1 MVNRYVCLLVFIS
14 LQCLVSPGF
23 GQARTDAFLI
33 DLLTKNTNPL
43 FQEVLRQPDTYRLQI
58 IYTQINRD
66 KNNKPTLTNYYVN
79 VDSTVYFNPASTV
92 KLPLALLSLEKLN
105 KLGAPGLTKFT
116 TMQIDSSDKSQ
127 TKEWRDNT
135 AETGFPSIAQFIRK
149 AFLVSDND
157 AYNRMYEFVG
167 QQTVN
172 RSLHARGY
180 LDTRITHRFI
190 RLTPEQNRRTNPIRF
205 LDKQGN
211 VIYTQ
216 PTAYND
222 DPFDFRREAKLGK
235 GYLTGKDS
243 LVNEPFDFTG
253 RNKLPLESLHR
264 ILQSVMFPESVPARQ
279 RFSLTQDDYRFLYQ
293 YLSQFPGETN
303 YPKYDAGQYYDSYV
317 KFFFQDSLHHQL
329 PAGVRVFNKVGWAY
343 GFATDASY
351 VADFTN
357 KVEFMLSATI
367 YVNRDGIL
375 NDNTYEYDSVAH
387 PFFYQLGQHIYQ
399 YELGRKRAH
408 IPDLSRFRVQYETRR
423 NDQRPTIKN
432 VDN

>member
-1 MVNRYVCLLVFIS
+1 
-14 LQCLVSPGF
+14 
-23 GQARTDAFLI
+23 
-33 DLLTKNTNPL
+33 
-43 FQEVLRQPDTYRLQI
+43 
-58 IYTQINRD
+58 
-66 KNNKPTLTNYYVN
+66 
-79 VDSTVYFNPASTV
+79 
-92 KLPLALLSLEKLN
+92 
-105 KLGAPGLTKFT
+105 
-116 TMQIDSSDKSQ
+116 
-127 TKEWRDNT
+127 
-135 AETGFPSIAQFIRK
+135 
-149 AFLVSDND
+149 
-157 AYNRMYEFVG
+157 
-167 QQTVN
+167 
-172 RSLHARGY
+172 
-180 LDTRITHRFI
+180 
-190 RLTPEQNRRTNPIRF
+190 
-205 LDKQGN
+205 
-211 VIYTQ
+211 
-216 PTAYND
+216 
-222 DPFDFRREAKLGK
+222 
-235 GYLTGKDS
+235 
-243 LVNEPFDFTG
+243 
-253 RNKLPLESLHR
+253 
-264 ILQSVMFPESVPARQ
+264 MFPESVPARQ

>member
-1 MVNRYVCLLVFIS
+1 MPCFVL
-14 LQCLVSPGF
+14 PGF
-23 GQARTDAFLI
+23 GQARTDAFLV
-33 DLLTKNTNPL
+33 DLLKKNDNPL
-43 FQEVLRQPDTYRLQI
+43 FQEVLRHPDTYRLQI

-66 KNNKPTLTNYYVN
+66 KKNKPSFTNYYVN
-79 VDSTVYFNPASTV
+79 VDSTEYFNPASTV

-105 KLGAPGLTKFT
+105 RLGMAGVDKFT
-116 TMQIDSSDKSQ
+116 AMQVDSIDKSQ
-127 TKEWRDNT
+127 TKSWRDNT
-135 AETGFPSIAQFIRK
+135 AETGYPSIAQFIRK

-167 QQTVN
+167 QQTIN
-172 RSLHARGY
+172 RSLHAKGY
-180 LDTRITHRFI
+180 LNTRITHRFI
-190 RLTPEQNRRTNPIRF
+190 RLTPDENRRTNPVRF

-211 VIYTQ
+211 VLYNQ
-216 PTAYND
+216 PAAYND
-222 DPFDFRREAKLGK
+222 DPFDFSRTARLGK

-253 RNKLPLESLHR
+253 RNKLPLQTLHQM
-264 ILQSVMFPESVPARQ
+264 LQSVMFPESVPTRQ
-279 RFSLTQDDYRFLYQ
+279 RFSLTKDDYRFLYQ

-343 GFATDASY
+343 GFATDASH
-351 VADFTN
+351 VVDFTN

-367 YVNRDGIL
+367 YVNRDEIL
-375 NDNTYEYDSVAH
+375 NDNKYEYDSVAH
-387 PFFYQLGQHIYQ
+387 PFFYQLGQTIYQ
-399 YELGRKRAH
+399 YELGRTRTH
-408 IPDLSRFRVQYETRR
+408 VPDLSRFRVQYETRK